1 MIQRIQTLWLFL
13 AGLTNAGVFYFDLY
27 RGYIHNN
34 GVDTLVS
41 LRVGPK
47 LFLLLIAII
56 MTALPFIAI
65 AMFNNRRR
73 QRSMTVAGALATV
86 GFIAA
91 AMSQT
96 TPFLE
101 ANKGIANDSYW
112 IGMVLPFISIV
123 FSILAVR
130 GINKDQKLVKSLD
143 RLR

>member
-13 AGLTNAGVFYFDLY
+13 AGLLNAGVFYFDVY
-27 RGYIHNN
+27 RGYININ
-34 GVDTLVS
+34 GADTLVS

-47 LFLLLIAII
+47 LFLMLIAIV
-56 MTALPFIAI
+56 MTALPLLAI
-65 AMFNNRRR
+65 LMFKDRKR
-73 QRSMTVAGALATV
+73 QRSMAVVSVVATLS
-86 GFIAA
+86 FIAA
-91 AMSQT
+91 AMTQV

-101 ANKGIANDSYW
+101 ANAGIANDTYW

-123 FSILAVR
+123 FLVLAIR